1 MCTHIGVELPDE
13 AGEIVVLEVVRQH
26 VAREGG
32 GVPHDEAVPGSAPG
46 DDPVQRR
53 LVHQVVR
60 LGQEGRQLRAVQ
72 QRLQRARFGRHGHR
86 RHQLVQGH
94 EGARGR
100 QLLQRQLLVLEFGLQ
115 QHRGGGGGGVR
126 SIGVISVRG
135 GAGAV
140 HGGIRRAR
148 WGRGC

>member
-72 QRLQRARFGRHGHR
+72 QRLQRARFGRH
-86 RHQLVQGH
+86 QLVQGH